1 MTNGEEPTEGG
12 AEALAREAAHRF
24 ARTRGPDAE
33 AHRAELEAW
42 LAEAPEHRAAYNR
55 AAEIFAMGKLLSEP
69 DAPPSVAAPEPK
81 RGRKGLAV
89 ALTTIAACAIGVGGW
104 ITYPSSTPTPDRPAA
119 VAGTTDHRTLSTS
132 TAPLTVQLADG
143 STVTL
148 AADTVVGVEVAAGVR
163 QMRLL
168 RGKARFEVAHER
180 RPFIVLAGGG
190 SVTARGTIFE
200 VALAPAGKVEV
211 RLLRGAV
218 DVALPRGAAN
228 ATPAIRRLT
237 PGQEVTYPGEP
248 EHPAART
255 TSAGAAGLQSDTP
268 QSFEAVPVQ
277 ELIALANRTT
287 SRPIRLA
294 DPSLG
299 ARRVS
304 GWFRVDDTLLL
315 ARRLGAL
322 LCSDV
327 DLRDAHQIV
336 VAPQGRHGSC
346 VTKEGQQQAAL

>member
-1 MTNGEEPTEGG
+1 MTNAEEPTEGA

-24 ARTRGPDAE
+24 AKTRGPDVE
-33 AHRAELEAW
+33 VHRAELEAW

-69 DAPPSVAAPEPK
+69 DVPPAVAAPEPK
-81 RGRKGLAV
+81 KRRNGLAV

-104 ITYPSSTPTPDRPAA
+104 ITYQFSAPPSDRPTTVA
-119 VAGTTDHRTLSTS
+119 VTTDNRTLSTS
-132 TAPLTVQLADG
+132 TAPQTVQLADG

-148 AADTVVGVEVAAGVR
+148 AADTAVGVEIAAGVR
-163 QMRLL
+163 HLRLL

-200 VALAPAGKVEV
+200 VALARAGKVEV

-218 DVALPRGAAN
+218 DVALPRGAAKK
-228 ATPAIRRLT
+228 TPAIRRLT
-237 PGQEVTYPGEP
+237 PGQEVNYPAEP
-248 EHPAART
+248 ERATARATPAD
-255 TSAGAAGLQSDTP
+255 AAGLESTTP
-268 QSFEAVPVQ
+268 RSFEAVSVQ
-277 ELIALANRTT
+277 ELIALANRTA

-294 DPSLG
+294 EPSLG

-327 DLRDAHQIV
+327 DLGDAHQIV
-336 VAPQGRHGSC
+336 VAPQGGHGSC
-346 VTKEGQQQAAL
+346 AIKEAQRQAAL

>member
-1 MTNGEEPTEGG
+1 MTNGEEPAGG
-12 AEALAREAAHRF
+12 AAEALAREAAHRF
-24 ARTRGPDAE
+24 ARTRGPDGE

-69 DAPPSVAAPEPK
+69 DAPPAVAAPEPK

-89 ALTTIAACAIGVGGW
+89 ALTAIAACAIGVGGW
-104 ITYPSSTPTPDRPAA
+104 ITYPSSAPTPDRPAA

-132 TAPLTVQLADG
+132 TAPQTVQLADG
-143 STVTL
+143 STVTP
-148 AADTVVGVEVAAGVR
+148 AADTVVGVEIAAGVR
-163 QMRLL
+163 QLRLV

-200 VALAPAGKVEV
+200 VALAPAGTVEV

-218 DVALPRGAAN
+218 DVALPRGA
-228 ATPAIRRLT
+228 TPTSKVRRLT
-237 PGQEVTYPGEP
+237 PGQEVTYPAEP
-248 EHPAART
+248 EHTAARV
-255 TSAGAAGLQSDTP
+255 TSAGAAGLQSATP
-268 QSFEAVPVQ
+268 QSFEAVSVQ
-277 ELIALANRTT
+277 ELIALANRTA

-294 DPSLG
+294 EPSLG

-315 ARRLGAL
+315 ARRLGTL

-336 VAPQGRHGSC
+336 VAPQGGHGSC
-346 VTKEGQQQAAL
+346 AIKEAQKQAAL

>member
-1 MTNGEEPTEGG
+1 MTNAEEPAGG
-12 AEALAREAAHRF
+12 AAEALARGAAHRF
-24 ARTRGPDAE
+24 ARTRGPEAE

-69 DAPPSVAAPEPK
+69 DAPSAVAAPEPK
-81 RGRKGLAV
+81 GGSKGFAI
-89 ALTTIAACAIGVGGW
+89 ALTTIAACAIGVSGW
-104 ITYPSSTPTPDRPAA
+104 ITYQSSAPTSDRPAA
-119 VAGTTDHRTLSTS
+119 VAGTSDHRTLSTS
-132 TAPLTVQLADG
+132 TAPQTVQLADG

-148 AADTVVGVEVAAGVR
+148 AAETVVGVEMATGVR
-163 QMRLL
+163 QLRLV

-180 RPFIVLAGGG
+180 RPFVVLAGGG

-218 DVALPRGAAN
+218 DVALPRGAAK

-237 PGQEVTYPGEP
+237 PGQEVTYPAEP
-248 EHPAART
+248 EHAAARA
-255 TSAGAAGLQSDTP
+255 TSADAAGSQSATP
-268 QSFEAVPVQ
+268 QSFEAVSVQ
-277 ELIALANRTT
+277 ELIALANRTA
-287 SRPIRLA
+287 SRPIHLA

-304 GWFRVDDTLLL
+304 GWFRVDNTLLL

-336 VAPQGRHGSC
+336 VAPQAEHGSC
-346 VTKEGQQQAAL
+346 ATKEAQRQAAL

>member
-1 MTNGEEPTEGG
+1 MTIAEEPAGG
-12 AEALAREAAHRF
+12 AAEALAREAAHRF

-33 AHRAELEAW
+33 VHRAELEAW

-55 AAEIFAMGKLLSEP
+55 AAEIFAMGKLLSDP
-69 DAPPSVAAPEPK
+69 DAPPAAATPEPR

-104 ITYPSSTPTPDRPAA
+104 ITYPSSAPPSDRPAA
-119 VAGTTDHRTLSTS
+119 VAGTTDHRKLSTS
-132 TAPLTVQLADG
+132 TAPQTVQLADG

-148 AADTVVGVEVAAGVR
+148 AADTVVGVEIATGVR
-163 QMRLL
+163 QLRLV

-200 VALAPAGKVEV
+200 VALAPAGRVEV

-218 DVALPRGAAN
+218 DVAMPRGAAK
-228 ATPAIRRLT
+228 ATPAIRRLA
-237 PGQEVTYPGEP
+237 PGQAVTYPAEP
-248 EHPAART
+248 EHVAARA
-255 TSAGAAGLQSDTP
+255 TSADAAGLQSATP
-268 QSFEAVPVQ
+268 QSFEAVSVQ
-277 ELIALANRTT
+277 DLIALANRTT

-294 DPSLG
+294 EPSLG
-299 ARRVS
+299 SRRVS

-336 VAPQGRHGSC
+336 VAPQEGHGSC
-346 VTKEGQQQAAL
+346 TAKEAQKQAAL

>member
-1 MTNGEEPTEGG
+1 MTMAEEPAGG
-12 AEALAREAAHRF
+12 AAEALAREAAHRF

-42 LAEAPEHRAAYNR
+42 LADAPEHRAAYNR
-55 AAEIFAMGKLLSEP
+55 AAEIFAMGKLLSDP
-69 DAPPSVAAPEPK
+69 DAPLVTSAPEPK
-81 RGRKGLAV
+81 RGRKGLAL

-104 ITYPSSTPTPDRPAA
+104 ITYQSSAPARDRPAA
-119 VAGTTDHRTLSTS
+119 VADTTDNRTLSTS
-132 TAPLTVQLADG
+132 TGPQTVQLADG
-143 STVTL
+143 STVAL

-163 QMRLL
+163 QLRLL

-218 DVALPRGAAN
+218 DVALPRGAAK
-228 ATPAIRRLT
+228 ATPAIRRLA
-237 PGQEVTYPGEP
+237 PGQDVTYPAEP
-248 EHPAART
+248 ENPPARAI
-255 TSAGAAGLQSDTP
+255 SADAAVSQSATP
-268 QSFEAVPVQ
+268 QAFEAVSVQ

-294 DPSLG
+294 EPSLG

-327 DLRDAHQIV
+327 DLRDAHQIL
-336 VAPQGRHGSC
+336 VAPQGGHGSC
-346 VTKEGQQQAAL
+346 ATKEAQIQAAL